1 MDEFQGRF
9 DSRDDEIGVFYLA
22 IRAGTLPDSA
32 LIARKLAPLH
42 NVMCAAPSY
51 IEAHGKP
58 RVPTDLLD
66 HNCLHYAYSS
76 DVHEWTFLGAEGPIK
91 VQTAGNFQVNNS
103 EALLEALIG
112 GAGISRLPTF
122 VAGRHIASGKL
133 VRLLKQ
139 YQMPL
144 QTIYAVF
151 PERRHL
157 PIKVRVFVEFLVE
170 RFRQDRPYWDDFET

>member
-1 MDEFQGRF
+1 MHRHGYRAPAPRAAIPVGGEDTRAAIDLGIHLAWRGGRIS
-9 DSRDDEIGVFYLA
+9 DHD
-22 IRAGTLPDSA
+22 A

-112 GAGISRLPTF
+112 GRALAGCQHSSRVAISR
-122 VAGRHIASGKL
+122 AANWC
-133 VRLLKQ
+133 
-139 YQMPL
+139 
-144 QTIYAVF
+144 AC
-151 PERRHL
+151 
-157 PIKVRVFVEFLVE
+157 
-170 RFRQDRPYWDDFET
+170 